1 MRVLLDTSV
10 LVAAMVEAHPSHE
23 RALPWLQRAK
33 QGELTAVIASHT
45 LAELYSILTTLPVR
59 PRISPSTAW
68 HLIRENILLTLEVVA
83 LSKDDYRAVIEHL
96 SQLGIVG
103 GATYDA
109 LIAYAASK
117 AAVDQLITLNQ
128 EDFRRVYPALSEKIA
143 VP

>member
-59 PRISPSTAW
+59 PRISPSAAW